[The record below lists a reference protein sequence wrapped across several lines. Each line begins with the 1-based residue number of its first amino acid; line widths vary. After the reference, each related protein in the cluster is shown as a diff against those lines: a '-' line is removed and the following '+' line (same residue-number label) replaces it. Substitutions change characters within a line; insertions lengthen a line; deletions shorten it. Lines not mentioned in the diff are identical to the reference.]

1 MSEKNSWLFRV
12 QNASI
17 HPSINLSRVRP
28 PVHSSRVLVRSS
40 RETRRNETYFF
51 RFIFSF
57 RAERLGSVA
66 RARNAARFR
75 PRASPRWKKFPSS
88 IQSAPTD
95 AADVVAR
102 TTRSRNERRRE
113 QTQHYFLLPFL
124 LHPRAVRVRRV
135 AECRAVSPCR
145 PSYTR
150 LVVSNRRFSR
160 KQTRVISPL
169 VRVTTNERGH
179 SNEIKK
185 VRARLCFLNFLCVVD
200 RVVVVVVVVVCHRR
214 SERGEDVPHARNESS
229 HRFRSVKQ
237 RPASTLVVVAN
248 GAEAHHRRW

>member
-1 MSEKNSWLFRV
+1 MRKTAGCRV

-17 HPSINLSRVRP
+17 HLSRVRP

-40 RETRRNETYFF
+40 RETRINETYFF

-88 IQSAPTD
+88 KSAPTD
-95 AADVVAR
+95 ARRRRRANDALSER
-102 TTRSRNERRRE
+102 TTLGTNAALFSSSSAP
-113 QTQHYFLLPFL
+113 L
-124 LHPRAVRVRRV
+124 AVRVRRV

-160 KQTRVISPL
+160 FASFSTKTNACRDRHSRASRAFDKQQTETTCADPDRDGPHQGAARAPTRHVG
-169 VRVTTNERGH
+169 V
-179 SNEIKK
+179 
-185 VRARLCFLNFLCVVD
+185 
-200 RVVVVVVVVVCHRR
+200 
-214 SERGEDVPHARNESS
+214 
-229 HRFRSVKQ
+229 
-237 RPASTLVVVAN
+237 
-248 GAEAHHRRW
+248 